1 MVKSKEFPYFLLLVV
16 WGRLLILL
24 FIFKKGIDFCRVICY
39 NLNVI
44 KVENNTNTKQKKN
57 KNFSKIF
64 EKTIDKLNKVWYNV
78 YVIKRDY
85 KKYFYKVGS
94 KNYENS

>member
-44 KVENNTNTKQKKN
+44 KVENNTTPNNKV
-57 KNFSKIF
+57 KNFSKNF
-64 EKTIDKLNKVWYNV
+64 KKTIDKLKKVWYNV

-85 KKYFYKVGS
+85 KNKFFIR
-94 KNYENS
+94 

>member
-44 KVENNTNTKQKKN
+44 KVENNTTPNNKV
-57 KNFSKIF
+57 KNFSKNF
-64 EKTIDKLNKVWYNV
+64 KKTIDKLKKVWYNV
-78 YVIKRDY
+78 YVIKRDC
-85 KKYFYKVGS
+85 KK
-94 KNYENS
+94 